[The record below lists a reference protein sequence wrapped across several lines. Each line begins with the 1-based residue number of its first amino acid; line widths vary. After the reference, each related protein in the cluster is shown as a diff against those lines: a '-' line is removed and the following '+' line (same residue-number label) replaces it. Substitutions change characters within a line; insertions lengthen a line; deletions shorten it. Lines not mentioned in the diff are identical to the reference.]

1 MEAHTCGTSTQKLRQ
16 NDSEFKA
23 NTSYLKRFLSQ
34 NQRHKNAVLLRAGM
48 GKRGRERRQRG
59 RKKENKGVRAVFC
72 ACIIQAIPH
81 SLVLWF

>member
-1 MEAHTCGTSTQKLRQ
+1 MGPLQKGGVASLVKLRVSSIQ
-16 NDSEFKA
+16 RGV
-23 NTSYLKRFLSQ
+23 TRKRFLSQ